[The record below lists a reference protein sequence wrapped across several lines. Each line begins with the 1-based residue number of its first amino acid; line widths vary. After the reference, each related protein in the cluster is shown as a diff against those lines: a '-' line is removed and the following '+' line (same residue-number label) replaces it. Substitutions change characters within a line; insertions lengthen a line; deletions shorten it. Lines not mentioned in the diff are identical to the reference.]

1 MAVPEKFGVFDDPAA
16 GSKRKKGC
24 ELQESVTVL
33 SASMCETQVAFG
45 ALAVGNAALVARP
58 LLPLQKVMRGEPK
71 PEAARADASAEDLMQ
86 AVAQRRDRTAF
97 MRLFEHF
104 GPRIK
109 GYLIRQG
116 ADPASAEDLVQDVML
131 TVWRRAAQFD
141 RSKAAASTWL
151 FTIARNRRIDT
162 LRRARRPE
170 IDPEDPALVREPD
183 DPADRVVEAAQ
194 RRASVHAAVA
204 ELPDDQATLLR
215 LAYFEDK
222 SHSVIAAELS
232 LPLGTVKSRLRLAMG
247 KLRAALETME

>member
-1 MAVPEKFGVFDDPAA
+1 VLNALAIETQGPLAAAAA
-16 GSKRKKGC
+16 GKA
-24 ELQESVTVL
+24 V
-33 SASMCETQVAFG
+33 
-45 ALAVGNAALVARP
+45 LAVRP
-58 LLPLQKVMRGEPK
+58 VLPLERVMRVGTTSEEPGA
-71 PEAARADASAEDLMQ
+71 EASAEVLMA
-86 AVAQRRDRTAF
+86 AVAERRDRKAF
-97 MRLFEHF
+97 VRLFELF
-104 GPRIK
+104 APRIK

-116 ADPASAEDLVQDVML
+116 ADQATAEDLVQDVML

-141 RSKAAASTWL
+141 ANKAAVSTWV

-194 RRASVHAAVA
+194 RRECLHAAVA
-204 ELPDDQATLLR
+204 ELPDDQAKLLR
-215 LAYFEDK
+215 LAYFENK

>member
-1 MAVPEKFGVFDDPAA
+1 MLNALTIQTQVPAA
-16 GSKRKKGC
+16 
-24 ELQESVTVL
+24 
-33 SASMCETQVAFG
+33 AVA
-45 ALAVGNAALVARP
+45 AANATLVVRP
-58 LLPLQKVMRGEPK
+58 ALPLQRAMRAETTSEGPGAE
-71 PEAARADASAEDLMQ
+71 ASAEELMT
-86 AVAQRRDRTAF
+86 AVAERRDRKAF
-97 MRLFEHF
+97 VRLFELF

-109 GYLIRQG
+109 GYLMRQG
-116 ADPASAEDLVQDVML
+116 ADRSSAEDLVQEVML

-141 RSKAAASTWL
+141 SSKAAASTWL

-194 RRASVHAAVA
+194 RRACLHTAVA
-204 ELPDDQATLLR
+204 ELPEDQAKLLR

-247 KLRAALETME
+247 KLRAALESME

>member
-1 MAVPEKFGVFDDPAA
+1 MHI
-16 GSKRKKGC
+16 
-24 ELQESVTVL
+24 VL
-33 SASMCETQVAFG
+33 N
-45 ALAVGNAALVARP
+45 ALAIETRIPSAALAADKRLLVARP
-58 LLPLQKVMRGEPK
+58 ALPLKRVMRAESTSGK
-71 PEAARADASAEDLMQ
+71 PGAEASAEELMV
-86 AVAQRRDRTAF
+86 AVADRRDRKAF
-97 MRLFEHF
+97 VHLFELF

-141 RSKAAASTWL
+141 PSKAAASTWL

-183 DPADRVVEAAQ
+183 DPADSVVEAAQ
-194 RRASVHAAVA
+194 RRASLQAAVA
-204 ELPDDQATLLR
+204 ELPDEQAKLLR

-247 KLRAALETME
+247 KLRTALETME

>member
-1 MAVPEKFGVFDDPAA
+1 M
-16 GSKRKKGC
+16 S
-24 ELQESVTVL
+24 L
-33 SASMCETQVAFG
+33 
-45 ALAVGNAALVARP
+45 GNVALVAGP
-58 LLPLQKVMRGEPK
+58 LVPLQRTMRAKTTFERSGAE
-71 PEAARADASAEDLMQ
+71 ASAEDLMS
-86 AVAQRRDRTAF
+86 AVAERRDREAF
-97 MRLFEHF
+97 ARLFELF

-141 RSKAAASTWL
+141 RNKAAASTWL

-162 LRRARRPE
+162 LRRVRRPE

-194 RRASVHAAVA
+194 RRKSLHAAVA
-204 ELPDDQATLLR
+204 ELPEDQAKLLR

-247 KLRAALETME
+247 KLRSALESME

>member
-1 MAVPEKFGVFDDPAA
+1 MRAETTSEKP
-16 GSKRKKGC
+16 
-24 ELQESVTVL
+24 
-33 SASMCETQVAFG
+33 G
-45 ALAVGNAALVARP
+45 A
-58 LLPLQKVMRGEPK
+58 E
-71 PEAARADASAEDLMQ
+71 ASAEELMT
-86 AVAQRRDRTAF
+86 AVAERRDRKAF
-97 MRLFEHF
+97 VRLFELF

-109 GYLIRQG
+109 GYLMRQG
-116 ADPASAEDLVQDVML
+116 ADRSSAEDLVQDVML

-141 RSKAAASTWL
+141 PDKAAASTWV

-183 DPADRVVEAAQ
+183 DPADRVVEATQ
-194 RRASVHAAVA
+194 RRECLHAAVA
-204 ELPDDQATLLR
+204 ELPEDQARLLR